1 MHKAQINKPIPFSVL
16 EKLSFLPKFNVTRTS
31 LQLASNMITCN
42 EATKQNPSGQEAPQM
57 KGQFYIC

>member
-1 MHKAQINKPIPFSVL
+1 MHKAQINKPIPSSVL

-42 EATKQNPSGQEAPQM
+42 EATKQNHSGKEAPQM
-57 KGQFYIC
+57 